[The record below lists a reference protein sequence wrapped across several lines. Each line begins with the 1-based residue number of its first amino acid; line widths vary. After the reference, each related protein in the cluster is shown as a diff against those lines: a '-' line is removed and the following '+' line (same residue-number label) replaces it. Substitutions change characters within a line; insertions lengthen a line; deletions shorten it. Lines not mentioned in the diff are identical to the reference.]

1 MLPSKKNQSHFLNPL
16 PRDFAESERFWNA
29 PCDFN
34 LFKVYFKWWV
44 LDALT
49 SFVAHLPSEVVEEK
63 GYSLWGGRV
72 NLSRKFLWS
81 SSCLCCLEI
90 GSSVHRL
97 AMAAQS
103 THKHFMDISAVKL
116 GGVQIANMN
125 QHQWHYLAETARP
138 QPPHRSAGGTRANRN
153 TRKSSQLCFSQQSKD
168 QQRLETN
175 KLLHS

>member
-1 MLPSKKNQSHFLNPL
+1 M
-16 PRDFAESERFWNA
+16 
-29 PCDFN
+29 
-34 LFKVYFKWWV
+34 
-44 LDALT
+44 
-49 SFVAHLPSEVVEEK
+49 
-63 GYSLWGGRV
+63 

-125 QHQWHYLAETARP
+125 QQQWHYLAETARP
-138 QPPHRSAGGTRANRN
+138 QPQHKSARGTKRD
-153 TRKSSQLCFSQQSKD
+153 TRRSSQLCRFRQSED
-168 QQRLETN
+168 QQRLETSSQLYKQA
-175 KLLHS
+175 KLSPHHCPSSPIYMLQTSHVLYGSCFSMCLYLS